1 MKCGNRNARRNHN
14 PPDGSDQRRKDHQT
28 CFMGANEGPQPA
40 RRLETDAVTI
50 LLRPNA
56 AKTCR
61 PPRLMAFALIMQ
73 SGRGPARRRIKAAN
87 ALHNP
92 VTLPVVCQR
101 MLLRS

>member
-1 MKCGNRNARRNHN
+1 MKARSRRGA
-14 PPDGSDQRRKDHQT
+14 PRDGRGDH
-28 CFMGANEGPQPA
+28 
-40 RRLETDAVTI
+40 

-61 PPRLMAFALIMQ
+61 PPRLTAFALIVQ